1 MTGYCIKRN
10 ELGYMYILVITLLN
24 MNVQTFSEPAL
35 NYSDSRYASYNTL
48 NDLIVDVDVEQAAC
62 LETCILLF
70 YAVLTY
76 SYLQT
81 VKLMRNNS
89 KFQSLI
95 ISQNLLL

>member
-1 MTGYCIKRN
+1 MTEYCIKRN

-24 MNVQTFSEPAL
+24 MNVQTLSEPAL
-35 NYSDSRYASYNTL
+35 NYFDSRYASYNTL
-48 NDLIVDVDVEQAAC
+48 NDLIVDVEQAAC